1 MATLNLD
8 VSEDFQKS
16 FEGMLRDLAQNVLD
30 EVAADPLQKKEYLNM
45 REACKYIG
53 ISFVTLQKLEVMGL
67 PIIHIEG
74 KKLIAK
80 ETLKT
85 FMKSLEK

>member
-16 FEGMLRDLAQNVLD
+16 FEAMLRDLAQNVLD

>member
-16 FEGMLRDLAQNVLD
+16 FEAMLKDLAQNVLD
-30 EVAADPLQKKEYLNM
+30 EVAADPLQKKEYLNK
-45 REACKYIG
+45 REACEFLG
-53 ISFVTLQKLEVMGL
+53 ISFVTLQKLELMGL
-67 PIIHIEG
+67 PVIRIENRM
-74 KKLIAK
+74 LISK
-80 ETLKT
+80 ETLKS